1 MPELLVQIDGQTHPL
16 TKCVWITWSACG
28 CPTGA
33 LTAAFDDTAF
43 ATEEQAWREHFPTKR
58 ERDRYR
64 RLGYRMELMSWD
76 RYRAEVD
83 LAARC
88 PHIKGETSQQ
98 TLEAAS

>member
-33 LTAAFDDTAF
+33 LTAAFGDEAF

-64 RLGYRMELMSWD
+64 RQGYRMELMSWD

-83 LAARC
+83 LSARC

-98 TLEAAS
+98 TLEATS